1 MALTSASIS
10 GLRCLQDVRLELGPR
25 LTLVSGQNGAG
36 KTSVLEGLFLAGRG
50 RSFRTHQTEKLI
62 RTGEQLLRVVVET
75 LQPRHRIGLEY
86 GRDVGYSGRIDG
98 RDIKSLAELPQSCFV
113 EVIDPEIHRL
123 VCEGPG
129 ERRRW
134 LDWGVFHVEH
144 SFLHH
149 WSRYSRALKQRNAA
163 LRSGAEPD
171 PWESELI
178 TSGELVTQARNAW
191 LSTLA
196 SPFAACT
203 TRLLGEPVE
212 MTLRPGWSHDLSLKG
227 ALDEARER
235 DRARCLTT
243 VGAHRADV
251 VLKWRGNLAR
261 DVCSRGQQKL
271 LSMALVLSVLKTLQD
286 LEGGNLPTLLL
297 DDPAA
302 ELDSERLG
310 IVIDEVAAL
319 RCQLVVTALDT
330 SQRLFGTPDR
340 MFHVEHG
347 RIAAV

>member
-10 GLRCLQDVRLELGPR
+10 GLRCLKDVRLELGPR

-75 LQPRHRIGLEY
+75 GQPRHRIGLEY
-86 GRDVGYSGRIDG
+86 GRDAGYVGRIDG
-98 RDIKSLAELPQSCFV
+98 RDIKSLAELPQACFV

-123 VCEGPG
+123 VCDGPG

-149 WSRYSRALKQRNAA
+149 WSRYSRTLKQRNAA
-163 LRSGAEPD
+163 LRSGVDPS
-171 PWESELI
+171 PWEGELI
-178 TSGELVTQARNAW
+178 ACGDLVTQARQAW
-191 LSTLA
+191 LATLA
-196 SPFAACT
+196 GPFAACT
-203 TRLLGEPVE
+203 ERLLGEPIDI
-212 MTLRPGWSHDLSLKG
+212 TLRPGWAQESSLKA
-227 ALDEARER
+227 ALEEARER
-235 DRARCLTT
+235 DRARGLTT

-251 VLKWRGNLAR
+251 VLKWRGGLAR

-271 LSMALVLSVLKTLQD
+271 LAMSLVLSVLQTLQG
-286 LEGGNLPTLLL
+286 LEEGNLPTLLL

-302 ELDSERLG
+302 ELDSSRLG
-310 IVIDEVAAL
+310 VVIDEVAAL

-330 SQRLFGTPDR
+330 TQRLFGAPDR